1 MSIPTDLKWTD
12 LTDEQ
17 RRLMNIAFPGESFS
31 LGTWEEHSV
40 RAAGELVRVG
50 LLAGG
55 GLHERHDR
63 QHFYWITLA
72 GRTFVRQAREAG
84 EE

>member
-1 MSIPTDLKWTD
+1 MSIATDLKWAD

-31 LGTWEEHSV
+31 LGTWEEHRV

-63 QHFYWITLA
+63 QRLYWITLA